1 MHICVF
7 REQEKFRSMVH
18 KLCIVTI
25 TRHKGDLSIYLWI
38 GAFLL
43 CRGRNNKAQIKDY
56 FKIIYEE
63 RFFYTEDNKQL
74 NKELNYIAS
83 FVLAKKLLKAKLISF
98 EVFQKINLAN
108 ACCFGV
114 APILYNPHI
123 CK

>member
-7 REQEKFRSMVH
+7 REQEKFRSIVH

-25 TRHKGDLSIYLWI
+25 TRHKGDLSIYLRI
-38 GAFLL
+38 DAFLL
-43 CRGRNNKAQIKDY
+43 CRGRNNKALKDY
-56 FKIIYEE
+56 FKIIYKE
-63 RFFYTEDNKQL
+63 RLFYTENKKET